1 MDDVRHV
8 DGTILLS
15 IECRVALAGDNR
27 CAQSPREVIATWG
40 GVASGKRV
48 QLIL

>member
-27 CAQSPREVIATWG
+27 CAQSPREATWG